1 MSKEWIERGKNVIM
15 NTYSQFPMA
24 LVKGKGVYVWDADN
38 NKYLDFVAGIAV
50 NALGYGDPDY
60 IKNISEQVSKLQH
73 VSNLYWMPPSIE
85 LAEIL
90 TDNSCFDKVFFCN
103 SGAEAVEAAIK
114 LCKKYGYVK
123 KGKDCNEIIT
133 MKKSFHGRTM
143 TTLAAT
149 GQKKYQKGFTPVTSG
164 FSYAEFNNFEDLN
177 NKVTENTCGIII
189 EPIQGE
195 GGINVAN
202 KIYLQKVR
210 KLCDEKDIVLVYD
223 EVQCGIG
230 RTGKL
235 FAYEISGVKPDVVS
249 LAKGLGGGFPIGAM
263 LAIQSKAEA
272 LKPGEH
278 ASTFGGNPLA
288 CTAAKTVLDKLLKHG
303 ILENVQ
309 KQGEY
314 LTKKL
319 VELQKKFNF
328 IVDIRGNGLIQGIEF
343 KSKGKEIKIKDI
355 VVKCMEKGLLLVGA
369 GENTIRF
376 VPPLI
381 IAKEHIDEGLEI
393 LENVLKEY
401 Q

>member
-38 NKYLDFVAGIAV
+38 KKYLDFVAGIAV

-90 TDNSCFDKVFFCN
+90 TENSCFDKVFFCN

-149 GQKKYQKGFTPVTSG
+149 GQKKYQKGFNPVVPG

-210 KLCDEKDIVLVYD
+210 KLCDEKDIVLIYD

-288 CTAAKTVLDKLLKHG
+288 CTAAKTVLDKLLLHG

-319 VELQKKFNF
+319 LEIQKKFNF
-328 IVDIRGNGLIQGIEF
+328 IVDIRGNGLIQGIEI

-381 IAKEHIDEGLEI
+381 IAKEHIDEGIEI